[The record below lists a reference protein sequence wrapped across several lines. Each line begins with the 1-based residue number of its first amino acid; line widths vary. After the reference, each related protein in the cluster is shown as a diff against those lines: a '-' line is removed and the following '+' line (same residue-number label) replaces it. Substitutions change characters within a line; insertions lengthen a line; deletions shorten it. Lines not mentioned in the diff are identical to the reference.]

1 MDHLGRPGGP
11 PAQTRPCCAL
21 RGAGGRRRWP
31 AARIW
36 LSGRPSSPRA
46 WSLMQP
52 LPSSSASSTCEHR
65 RRTRAGEKVAEADE
79 FGGWRGVSRLWIGYS
94 STIPKEKLE
103 RQEIVEY
110 PCGSLSPSLER
121 DRPGGDAARLT
132 PPAAGRR
139 STVMRGGLGREIGQW
154 AGSCGEHGGL
164 ARAEALLGTGRTAGS
179 SSGLR

>member
-1 MDHLGRPGGP
+1 MDHLSRPDCP
-11 PAQTRPCCAL
+11 PAQTRPSCAL

-31 AARIW
+31 AARGGP
-36 LSGRPSSPRA
+36 SGRPSSPRA
-46 WSLMQP
+46 WSLKQP
-52 LPSSSASSTCEHR
+52 LPRSSASSTCEHR

-79 FGGWRGVSRLWIGYS
+79 FGGWRGGSRLWVGYA

-132 PPAAGRR
+132 PQSRRMWRDHVPDGSLAGGAPLKRARGPPGRPAGAPIC
-139 STVMRGGLGREIGQW
+139 VGGAQPVFCLGD
-154 AGSCGEHGGL
+154 
-164 ARAEALLGTGRTAGS
+164 
-179 SSGLR
+179 